1 MIFTNF
7 PEVGYVSF
15 LEGILEAPNRFAN
28 PLEIYRGPRRK
39 GNRMRFWITQLFGI
53 SSPGIE
59 EMTNQKKICGSW
71 FSDVFIW
78 WKTATHLKHMRANE
92 VFPKGRC
99 VYFLLILIYILSFKC
114 TSWEMPLKCPY
125 QNISLNLYVVITWL
139 ACFRKSSRPTQNNLH
154 IEMASNLLPSPS
166 QTNIALKMNGWNTL
180 EY

>member
-1 MIFTNF
+1 M
-7 PEVGYVSF
+7 GYVSS
-15 LEGILEAPNRFAN
+15 LEGILEAPTELIAN
-28 PLEIYRGPRRK
+28 PLEIYQGPETERWQDAVLNHPALWNLITWNW
-39 GNRMRFWITQLFGI
+39 GNDK
-53 SSPGIE
+53 S
-59 EMTNQKKICGSW
+59 KKICCSW

-78 WKTATHLKHMRANE
+78 WKKATHLKHMRATRSSL
-92 VFPKGRC
+92 GRC
-99 VYFLLILIYILSFKC
+99 VYFLLILIYILSFFKC